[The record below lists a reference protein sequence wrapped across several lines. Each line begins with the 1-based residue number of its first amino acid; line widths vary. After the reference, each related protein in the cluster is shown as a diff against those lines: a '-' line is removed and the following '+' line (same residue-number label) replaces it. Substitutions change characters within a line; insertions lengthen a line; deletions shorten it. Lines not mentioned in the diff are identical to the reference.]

1 MNIGCPSRANGRK
14 LQGQQTGQPFPSRES
29 GISRSAVGGG
39 GNGGCLSR
47 DTPPAPAHPLRKE
60 RKGGGTG
67 EMRIRPINYSKE
79 ERRGEDGISPTFSLF
94 ATPILCRE
102 CQFGESSSIADC
114 CVHLSAEGRNLSVPA
129 PSSCCHALH
138 CTRRRSVAFLQ
149 LPFIPGSMLIRDPP
163 KPTRIQTG
171 GG

>member
-1 MNIGCPSRANGRK
+1 MFVLLTRCGLSGRFCTQAQQDRKSDFRRCLRKCNDNFFNEYWMSFSGANGRK

-79 ERRGEDGISPTFSLF
+79 ERRGEDRISPNFSLF
-94 ATPILCRE
+94 ASPILCRE
-102 CQFGESSSIADC
+102 C
-114 CVHLSAEGRNLSVPA
+114 
-129 PSSCCHALH
+129 
-138 CTRRRSVAFLQ
+138 
-149 LPFIPGSMLIRDPP
+149 
-163 KPTRIQTG
+163 
-171 GG
+171 